1 MEKFKNTRFDAAG
14 IGANIV
20 STADIHDGGLGSTE
34 SSLAAY
40 LNLSPDK
47 NW

>member
-1 MEKFKNTRFDAAG
+1 MEKFKKARFDAAG

-20 STADIHDGGLGSTE
+20 STVDIHDGGSTE